1 MQRQLISSR
10 TATLVVSEVASN
22 GDYKLNRQQ
31 WWQVK
36 PQALAA
42 HLIEV
47 PSVRSEVLYMD
58 FESYK
63 NVHSGVLTFVFTNLF
78 RSGRDPSKEHA
89 MCDNQ
94 E

>member
-36 PQALAA
+36 LSAIVARHIDLNFHQFLSQCIDFQS
-42 HLIEV
+42 HQFV
-47 PSVRSEVLYMD
+47 PLGKGPE
-58 FESYK
+58 
-63 NVHSGVLTFVFTNLF
+63 
-78 RSGRDPSKEHA
+78 
-89 MCDNQ
+89 
-94 E
+94 